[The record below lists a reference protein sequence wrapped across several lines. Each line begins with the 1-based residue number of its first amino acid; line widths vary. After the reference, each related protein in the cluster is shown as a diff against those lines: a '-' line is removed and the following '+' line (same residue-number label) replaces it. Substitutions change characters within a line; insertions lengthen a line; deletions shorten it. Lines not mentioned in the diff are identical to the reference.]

1 MELVTGLLNSLIC
14 VLSDKVPP
22 VNEPKYGYDA
32 HHNQFSPLSLVS
44 PIIPSYKL
52 PNVKSPLVTLV
63 SYQERIDS
71 EAILAVFSFK
81 DVPS

>member
-1 MELVTGLLNSLIC
+1 MID

-32 HHNQFSPLSLVS
+32 HHNQFSPLSEAS

-52 PNVKSPLVTLV
+52 PDVKSPLVTLV
-63 SYQERIDS
+63 WYQERIDS
-71 EAILAVFSFK
+71 EAVLALLSSK